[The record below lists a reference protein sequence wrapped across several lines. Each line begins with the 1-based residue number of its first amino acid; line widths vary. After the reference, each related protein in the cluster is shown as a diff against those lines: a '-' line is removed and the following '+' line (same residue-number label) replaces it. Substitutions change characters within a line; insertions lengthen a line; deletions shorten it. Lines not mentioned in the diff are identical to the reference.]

1 MGLVSVL
8 VSVYS
13 STSISRGMI
22 RDRFLLLTMF
32 TISCRIG
39 YDYDR
44 LYHSIYTMVHTLMY
58 IHIYTI
64 HYGILIYTIVS
75 PG

>member
-1 MGLVSVL
+1 
-8 VSVYS
+8 
-13 STSISRGMI
+13 MI

-44 LYHSIYTMVHTLMY
+44 LYHSIYTMIYTLWYIHIYTMVHTLMY

-64 HYGILIYTIVS
+64 HYGIYTIVL